1 MALGGTERV
10 TTAPARYHGIAAD
23 PDAWQDYGPCAD
35 GRTLLHHCFQE
46 LFRPLPAARE
56 AVIGERG
63 VGTNEH
69 VVADAQSIPQLHP
82 ALDRDA
88 VTNDYVAL
96 DQAVRADVAVT
107 ADPGAGQ
114 DDDELPDAGA
124 GTDGLRLNV

>member
-1 MALGGTERV
+1 M
-10 TTAPARYHGIAAD
+10 
-23 PDAWQDYGPCAD
+23 
-35 GRTLLHHCFQE
+35 LHYCLQI
-46 LFRPLPAARE
+46 LFRALLAAWE

-88 VTNDYVAL
+88 VTNDYVVL

-107 ADPGAGQ
+107 ANPGAGQ
-114 DDDELPDAGA
+114 DDDKLPDAGA